1 MSVVSW
7 RRMASDLTD
16 QVRELQKERDE
27 LLAEV
32 ERLTKARK
40 RHAKLER
47 EAVLAYG
54 KMSKRAEAAEAK
66 VLQLGIEKAEAARAA
81 ERERRCDECESRE
94 GSSHYCLLW
103 TINTPDEHYCRDWTA
118 RDSGGGAS

>member
-81 ERERRCDECESRE
+81 ERDRAKQLVEAQGRLGHVLRYMDAIARPAPEES
-94 GSSHYCLLW
+94 
-103 TINTPDEHYCRDWTA
+103 DD
-118 RDSGGGAS
+118 